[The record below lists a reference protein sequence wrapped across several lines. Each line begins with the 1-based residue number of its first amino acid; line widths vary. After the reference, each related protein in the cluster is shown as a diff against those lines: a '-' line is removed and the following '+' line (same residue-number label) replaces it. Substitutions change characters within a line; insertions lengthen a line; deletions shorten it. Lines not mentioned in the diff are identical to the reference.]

1 MLLGLDN
8 AGKTTLLKS
17 LASEDVNTITPT
29 QVRGRGWGSFKRGRK
44 EKKKEMWDDLACHG
58 HVVCTCSL
66 SHFLFLF
73 RLSFSSPLTD
83 NRGELEKTGCS
94 RLLEPFHS
102 FVRVFP
108 CV

>member
-29 QVRGRGWGSFKRGRK
+29 QVRGGGASKVEETK
-44 EKKKEMWDDLACHG
+44 NKKCKITNTWDDLASHG
-58 HVVCTCSL
+58 HVVCSCSQ

-73 RLSFSSPLTD
+73 CLSFSSPWL
-83 NRGELEKTGCS
+83 K
-94 RLLEPFHS
+94 
-102 FVRVFP
+102 
-108 CV
+108 